1 MEECDLIKED
11 AESLLKRADGSLQ
24 KAIEPPLSCLKC
36 NFALIVH

>member
-24 KAIEPPLSCLKC
+24 RPSNSSCLKC